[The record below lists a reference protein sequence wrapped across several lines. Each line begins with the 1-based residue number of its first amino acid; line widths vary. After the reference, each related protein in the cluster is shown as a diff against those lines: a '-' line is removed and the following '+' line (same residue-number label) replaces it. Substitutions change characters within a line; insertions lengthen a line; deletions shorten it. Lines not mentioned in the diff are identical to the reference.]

1 MCSAI
6 ILKYIRPT
14 TCTNGI
20 RAHRAAAAAAGVR
33 LLLLTSVPCLL
44 HNFERLLLEAFRD
57 VRAIE
62 QAGSYLRTFAQ

>member
-1 MCSAI
+1 MVYARTAR
-6 ILKYIRPT
+6 RPPP
-14 TCTNGI
+14 
-20 RAHRAAAAAAGVR
+20 AAWVR

>member
-1 MCSAI
+1 M
-6 ILKYIRPT
+6 
-14 TCTNGI
+14 
-20 RAHRAAAAAAGVR
+20 R

>member
-1 MCSAI
+1 MTAAYSIQPYFVLMVRIHA
-6 ILKYIRPT
+6 Y
-14 TCTNGI
+14 
-20 RAHRAAAAAAGVR
+20 RAAAAAAGVR

>member
-1 MCSAI
+1 M
-6 ILKYIRPT
+6 LKYIRPT

-20 RAHRAAAAAAGVR
+20 RAYRAAAAAPAAGVR